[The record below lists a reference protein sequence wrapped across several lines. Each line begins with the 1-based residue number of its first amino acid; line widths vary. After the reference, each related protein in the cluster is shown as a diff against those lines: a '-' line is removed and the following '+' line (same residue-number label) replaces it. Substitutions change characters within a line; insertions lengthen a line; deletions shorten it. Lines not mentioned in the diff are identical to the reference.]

1 MNYMKHAVIY
11 IKPAVVCIKRAVVV
25 VLGLLIFAICTPQAF
40 AQYKASGGLD
50 HVEIGVFGELFR
62 INQTDTNLAGVG
74 ARLSVNVLPLLQFEA
89 ETAYDFNQVFTETD
103 PTGAFIQR
111 TNMRAIHGLFGP
123 KLQTNKGPVRLF
135 LTAKG
140 GAVGFH
146 LDQGPATI
154 GQFFSNVSSIRS
166 QNVSGVFYPGGD
178 AEAFLGP
185 IGFRLDVGDEI
196 YFNDSAHHNLRVTFG
211 PTIRF

>member
-1 MNYMKHAVIY
+1 MKHAAIY
-11 IKPAVVCIKRAVVV
+11 MKCAVMAIF
-25 VLGLLIFAICTPQAF
+25 GLLMFTICTPQAF

-50 HVEIGVFGELFR
+50 HVEIG
-62 INQTDTNLAGVG
+62 
-74 ARLSVNVLPLLQFEA
+74 ARVSFNVLPLLQFEA
-89 ETAYDFNQVFTETD
+89 EAAYDFNQVFTETD

-123 KLQTNKGPVRLF
+123 KLETNRGPVRFF

-146 LDQGPATI
+146 LDPGPATI
-154 GQFFSNVSSIRS
+154 GEFFSNVGSIRS
-166 QNVSGVFYPGGD
+166 QDVSGVFYPGGG

-196 YFNDSAHHNLRVTFG
+196 YFNDRAHHNLRVTFG

>member
-1 MNYMKHAVIY
+1 MKHAVIY
-11 IKPAVVCIKRAVVV
+11 MKCAGMV
-25 VLGLLIFAICTPQAF
+25 VLGLLIFATCTPQAF

-74 ARLSVNVLPLLQFEA
+74 ARVSFNVLPLLQLEA
-89 ETAYDFNQVFTETD
+89 EAAYDFNQVFTETD

-123 KLQTNKGPVRLF
+123 KLETNRGPVRLF

-140 GAVGFH
+140 GEVGFH
-146 LDQGPATI
+146 LDPGPATI
-154 GQFFSNVSSIRS
+154 GEFFSNVGSIRS
-166 QNVSGVFYPGGD
+166 QEVSGVFYPG
-178 AEAFLGP
+178 AERKRFSGRSDFVSMWAMRFISTTAL
-185 IGFRLDVGDEI
+185 
-196 YFNDSAHHNLRVTFG
+196 T
-211 PTIRF
+211 TICA

>member
-1 MNYMKHAVIY
+1 M
-11 IKPAVVCIKRAVVV
+11 KRAGMAF
-25 VLGLLIFAICTPQAF
+25 LGLLTFAICTPQAF
-40 AQYKASGGLD
+40 AQYKAAGGLD

-74 ARLSVNVLPLLQFEA
+74 ARLSFNVLPLLQFEA
-89 ETAYDFNQVFTETD
+89 ETAYDFNQIFTETD
-103 PTGAFIQR
+103 PNGAFIQR

-123 KLQTNKGPVRLF
+123 KLQTNRGPVRFF

-140 GAVGFH
+140 GAVDFH
-146 LDQGPATI
+146 LDNGPATI
-154 GQFFSNVSSIRS
+154 GEFFSNVGSIRS
-166 QNVSGVFYPGGD
+166 QNVSGVFYPGGG

-196 YFNDSAHHNLRVTFG
+196 YFNDRAHHNLRVTVG